1 MTISLCDEKE
11 LLGLGLGM
19 PSHRTRM
26 AVLRLFV
33 VLGVGVWCLVS
44 GVEER
49 GGSGWTK
56 HCGTRL
62 INVISV
68 HIPV

>member
-49 GGSGWTK
+49 GGSGRTK
-56 HCGTRL
+56 H
-62 INVISV
+62 
-68 HIPV
+68 